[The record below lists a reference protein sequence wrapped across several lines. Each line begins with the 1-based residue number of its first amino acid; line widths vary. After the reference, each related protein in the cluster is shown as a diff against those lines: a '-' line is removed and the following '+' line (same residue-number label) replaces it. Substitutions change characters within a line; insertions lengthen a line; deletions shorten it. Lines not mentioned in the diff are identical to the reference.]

1 MKLSPREKD
10 KLLISVAAE
19 VAKKRLNRGLR
30 LNYPEVVAII
40 SEHVVEGARDGKSVS
55 DLMES
60 GGLVIKKEQV
70 MEGISEMVKE
80 VQVEATFPD
89 GVKLVTIHNPIR

>member
-1 MKLSPREKD
+1 MKFTPREKD
-10 KLLISVAAE
+10 KLMISIAAE
-19 VAKKRLNRGLR
+19 VANKRLKRGLK
-30 LNYPEVVAII
+30 LNYPEVIAII
-40 SEHVVEGARDGKSVS
+40 SDYVLEGARDGKSVA

-60 GGLVIKKEQV
+60 GGKIITKNQV
-70 MEGISEMVKE
+70 MEGVENMITE

>member
-1 MKLSPREKD
+1 MKFTPREKD
-10 KLLISVAAE
+10 KLMISVAAE
-19 VAKKRLNRGLR
+19 VANKRLKRGLK
-30 LNYPEVVAII
+30 LNYPEIIAII
-40 SEHVVEGARDGKSVS
+40 SDYVLEGARDGKSVA

-60 GGLVIKKEQV
+60 GGKIITKNQV
-70 MEGISEMVKE
+70 MEGVENMITE

>member
-10 KLLISVAAE
+10 KLLISVAAD

-30 LNYPEVVAII
+30 LNYPEVIAII
-40 SEHVVEGARDGKSVS
+40 SDHVVEGARDGKSVS

-80 VQVEATFPD
+80 VQVEATFTD

>member
-1 MKLSPREKD
+1 M
-10 KLLISVAAE
+10 ISVAAE
-19 VAKKRLNRGLR
+19 VANKRLKRGLK
-30 LNYPEVVAII
+30 LNYPEVIAII
-40 SEHVVEGARDGKSVS
+40 SDYVLEGARDGKSVA

-60 GGLVIKKEQV
+60 GGKIINKNQV
-70 MEGISEMVKE
+70 MEGVENMITE